1 LAIALLFLFELK
13 YIKINNDV
21 FDIANRIKSIDS
33 KYFVLFNLKN
43 KKYEVHYQ
51 RAKNTYELTLP
62 FDTLDARAIC
72 YVQKTRVENK
82 EKLFAEIEKQ
92 NQKLME
98 EKQKEQIKNLQ
109 RSVYAS

>member
-1 LAIALLFLFELK
+1 MFLFELK

-21 FDIANRIKSIDS
+21 FDIVNRIKSVDS
-33 KYFVLFNLKN
+33 KYFVLFNLTT

-62 FDTLDARAIC
+62 FDELDARAVLH
-72 YVQKTRVENK
+72 VQKTRVENRK
-82 EKLFAEIEKQ
+82 KIFAEIERQ

-98 EKQKEQIKNLQ
+98 KEQKEKIEKIQ
-109 RSVYAS
+109 RSIYAS